1 MRRFSIG
8 DLAVTQ
14 GTRLPL
20 LTDRL
25 VVRII
30 QIAGAVPQRDVRFGY
45 MIERVDGEPFPYMIR
60 HPERVIDWSQNRK
73 LLCDERYLQPLK
85 LKPQFDAT
93 VLRIEQSVLTS

>member
-1 MRRFSIG
+1 MRRFSVG
-8 DLAVTQ
+8 DSAVTQ

-60 HPERVIDWSQNRK
+60 HPEGVIDWSQNRR
-73 LLCDERYLQPLK
+73 LLCDERYLRPR
-85 LKPQFDAT
+85 KPQFDAT